1 MSKETMSKML
11 TARLLIIALVLLMQL
26 IVVYAYISSIGGLC
40 VGRYKPSVA
49 KLEEEEFCRGEEEAG
64 GCRRRRPARGVREEP
79 VRGKE
84 EAGSCAGGPSGEHGV
99 R

>member
-1 MSKETMSKML
+1 VSKETMSKML

-49 KLEEEEFCRGEEEAG
+49 KIGRRICRGERTRAV
-64 GCRRRRPARGVREEP
+64 GVVWSFIE
-79 VRGKE
+79 KKMTQ
-84 EAGSCAGGPSGEHGV
+84 CLY
-99 R
+99 

>member
-49 KLEEEEFCRGEEEAG
+49 KLEEEEFCRGERKRAV
-64 GCRRRRPARGVREEP
+64 GVVWSFIE
-79 VRGKE
+79 KKMTQ
-84 EAGSCAGGPSGEHGV
+84 CL
-99 R
+99 